1 MCFLLYHK
9 DNLKWEENDAEIH
22 FFAVLPNK
30 RRIKTHFLLT
40 LTSKLYQMQPII
52 DLQKVDIFQKNVLVL
67 SQVNVQIFKGEFVY
81 LTGKTGAGKSS
92 LLKILYADIPP
103 QGIKAEVAG
112 IDLLKM
118 KTKRI
123 PVLRKK
129 LGIVF
134 QDFQLLSDR
143 SVYENLLFVMKATGW
158 INKVEIDARIDKV
171 LHEVGLGTKGFKM
184 PHQLS
189 GGEQQRVCIARAFI
203 NNPEIILADEPTGN
217 LDTETSA
224 EIVALLHDITAKEN
238 CTVLMAT
245 HDFGMIDKFP
255 ARTLRCSDGKIT
267 GPECDLSTL
276 KTAEPTV
283 AEVSK
288 KEILPIDPISEET
301 EEDVVDVDSEEKD
314 QETKSEQTV
323 DNE

>member
-1 MCFLLYHK
+1 
-9 DNLKWEENDAEIH
+9 
-22 FFAVLPNK
+22 
-30 RRIKTHFLLT
+30 
-40 LTSKLYQMQPII
+40 MQPII
-52 DLQKVDIFQKNVLVL
+52 DLQKVDIFQKKVLVL

-81 LTGKTGAGKSS
+81 LTGKTGTGKSS

-103 QGIKAEVAG
+103 QGAKAEVAG

-143 SVYENLLFVMKATGW
+143 SVYDNLLFVMKATGW
-158 INKVEIDARIDKV
+158 TNKAEIDARIDKV
-171 LHEVGLGTKGFKM
+171 LHDVGLGTKGFKM

-217 LDTETSA
+217 LDPETSA
-224 EIVALLHDITAKEN
+224 EIMALLHDITAKEN

-267 GPECDLSTL
+267 GPECDLSKL
-276 KTAEPTV
+276 KTLEPLSEVV
-283 AEVSK
+283 A
-288 KEILPIDPISEET
+288 KEEDLPIISDSEET
-301 EEDVVDVDSEEKD
+301 EEDIDDNDSEENIQKD
-314 QETKSEQTV
+314 ESVQTV

>member
-1 MCFLLYHK
+1 
-9 DNLKWEENDAEIH
+9 
-22 FFAVLPNK
+22 
-30 RRIKTHFLLT
+30 
-40 LTSKLYQMQPII
+40 MQPII

-81 LTGKTGAGKSS
+81 LTGKTGTGKSS

-103 QGIKAEVAG
+103 QGTKAEVAG

-143 SVYENLLFVMKATGW
+143 SVYDNLLFVMKATGW
-158 INKVEIDARIDKV
+158 TNKVEIDARIDKV
-171 LHEVGLGTKGFKM
+171 LHDVGLGTKGFKM

-217 LDTETSA
+217 LDPETSA

-267 GPECDLSTL
+267 GPNCDLAQL
-276 KTAEPTV
+276 KASEPV
-283 AEVSK
+283 AEVVV
-288 KEILPIDPISEET
+288 KEEVLPFNPISEVT
-301 EEDVVDVDSEEKD
+301 EEDIDDNNFEEK
-314 QETKSEQTV
+314 EQK
-323 DNE
+323 NEPEQSADKE

>member
-1 MCFLLYHK
+1 
-9 DNLKWEENDAEIH
+9 
-22 FFAVLPNK
+22 
-30 RRIKTHFLLT
+30 
-40 LTSKLYQMQPII
+40 MQPII

-81 LTGKTGAGKSS
+81 LTGKTGTGKSS

-103 QGIKAEVAG
+103 QGTKAEVAG

-123 PVLRKK
+123 PILRKK

-143 SVYENLLFVMKATGW
+143 SVYDNLLFVMKATGW
-158 INKVEIDARIDKV
+158 TNKVEIDARIDKV
-171 LHEVGLGTKGFKM
+171 LHDVGLGTKGFKM

-217 LDTETSA
+217 LDPETSA

-267 GPECDLSTL
+267 GPNCDLAQL
-276 KTAEPTV
+276 KASEPV
-283 AEVSK
+283 AEVVV
-288 KEILPIDPISEET
+288 KEEVLPFNPISEVT
-301 EEDVVDVDSEEKD
+301 EEDIDDNDFEEK
-314 QETKSEQTV
+314 EQR
-323 DNE
+323 NEPEQPADKE